1 MEAFE
6 PVDVYPCTI
15 HEGYEDLSVSIECL
29 FGHLCVGSTF
39 SHDEEM
45 KLLASQRE
53 TLKRCANDRDSQIM
67 TYSREDNPQM
77 RDTSPVSALE
87 CASDPESRALDD
99 LERVP
104 KRPRTTPSTLRNHQ
118 DDLNT
123 SGPATGSSSP
133 RRKLPEYKQSFS
145 NYVTRSKSEK
155 ASAVLKSANRPFSH
169 AGVDVGTSRTAILG
183 NQVSSAAP
191 PVKHDPNG
199 STFPNEHSS
208 NHGTQAEPIEL
219 SDDDT
224 FNQDDKAG
232 DFLLEEM
239 PEPDYMPNA
248 LNESQSDSETQVTL
262 SDVNFESQASHVSN
276 LDLTAIRLRRR
287 KEAYKAA
294 KEPAGTWGIDHGLL
308 SSNAYHGEEE
318 IEL

>member
-1 MEAFE
+1 MR
-6 PVDVYPCTI
+6 
-15 HEGYEDLSVSIECL
+15 
-29 FGHLCVGSTF
+29 
-39 SHDEEM
+39 
-45 KLLASQRE
+45 LLASQGE
-53 TLKRCANDRDSQIM
+53 TLKRCANDGDSQ
-67 TYSREDNPQM
+67 TLTSSREKNVQVRQM
-77 RDTSPVSALE
+77 SPVSALE
-87 CASDPESRALDD
+87 CDSDPESRALDD

-104 KRPRTTPSTLRNHQ
+104 KRPRTSPSTLTNHQ

-123 SGPATGSSSP
+123 RDLVTGSSSP
-133 RRKLPEYKQSFS
+133 TRKLSEYKQSFS
-145 NYVTRSKSEK
+145 NYVKRSKSEK
-155 ASAVLKSANRPFSH
+155 SSAVLKSANRPFSH
-169 AGVDVGTSRTAILG
+169 AGGDVGTSRTAILG

-199 STFPNEHSS
+199 STFPSEHSS

-224 FNQDDKAG
+224 SNQDDKAG
-232 DFLLEEM
+232 DFLLEQM

-262 SDVNFESQASHVSN
+262 SDVNFESEASHVSN
-276 LDLTAIRLRRR
+276 PDLTAMRLRRR

-294 KEPAGTWGIDHGLL
+294 KEPAGTWAIDHGLL
-308 SSNAYHGEEE
+308 SSNAYHWEEE

>member
-1 MEAFE
+1 M
-6 PVDVYPCTI
+6 
-15 HEGYEDLSVSIECL
+15 
-29 FGHLCVGSTF
+29 
-39 SHDEEM
+39 
-45 KLLASQRE
+45 LASQRE
-53 TLKRCANDRDSQIM
+53 TLERCANERDSQTM
-67 TYSREDNPQM
+67 TSSREQNIQG
-77 RDTSPVSALE
+77 RDTISVSALK
-87 CASDPESRALDD
+87 CASDPESRSLDD

-104 KRPRTTPSTLRNHQ
+104 KCPRTTPSTLRNPQ

-123 SGPATGSSSP
+123 RGPATGSSSP
-133 RRKLPEYKQSFS
+133 KRKLPEYKQSFS
-145 NYVTRSKSEK
+145 NYLKRSKSEK
-155 ASAVLKSANRPFSH
+155 TSAVLKSANRPFSH
-169 AGVDVGTSRTAILG
+169 AGGAVGTSRTAILG
-183 NQVSSAAP
+183 NKVSSAAP
-191 PVKHDPNG
+191 LVKHEPNG

-219 SDDDT
+219 SDDET
-224 FNQDDKAG
+224 SNQDDKAG

-294 KEPAGTWGIDHGLL
+294 KDPAGTWGIDHGLL
-308 SSNAYHGEEE
+308 SSNAYHWEEE

>member
-1 MEAFE
+1 
-6 PVDVYPCTI
+6 
-15 HEGYEDLSVSIECL
+15 
-29 FGHLCVGSTF
+29 
-39 SHDEEM
+39 M

-53 TLKRCANDRDSQIM
+53 TLNRCANERDSRTM
-67 TYSREDNPQM
+67 TSSREQNVQI
-77 RDTSPVSALE
+77 RDTIPGSALE

-104 KRPRTTPSTLRNHQ
+104 KRPRTSPSTLRNHQ
-118 DDLNT
+118 DLN
-123 SGPATGSSSP
+123 SRGPTTGSSSP
-133 RRKLPEYKQSFS
+133 KRKLPEYKQSFS
-145 NYVTRSKSEK
+145 NYVKRSKSEK
-155 ASAVLKSANRPFSH
+155 TLAVLKSANRPFSH
-169 AGVDVGTSRTAILG
+169 AGGTSRTAILG

-191 PVKHDPNG
+191 PVEHDPNG

-224 FNQDDKAG
+224 SNQDDKAG

-276 LDLTAIRLRRR
+276 TDLTAIRLRRR

-308 SSNAYHGEEE
+308 SSNTYHWEEE

>member
-1 MEAFE
+1 MKAFE

-53 TLKRCANDRDSQIM
+53 TLHRCANERDSQTM
-67 TYSREDNPQM
+67 TSSREQNVQI

-87 CASDPESRALDD
+87 CTSDPDSRALDD

-104 KRPRTTPSTLRNHQ
+104 KRPRTSPSTPRNHQ

-123 SGPATGSSSP
+123 RGPATGSSSP
-133 RRKLPEYKQSFS
+133 KRKLPEYKQSFS
-145 NYVTRSKSEK
+145 NYVKRSKSEK
-155 ASAVLKSANRPFSH
+155 TSAVLKSANRPFSH
-169 AGVDVGTSRTAILG
+169 AGGDVGTSRTAILG

-224 FNQDDKAG
+224 SDQDDKAG

-262 SDVNFESQASHVSN
+262 SDVNFDSQASHVSN
-276 LDLTAIRLRRR
+276 IDLTAIRLRRR

-308 SSNAYHGEEE
+308 SSNAYHWEEE

>member
-1 MEAFE
+1 
-6 PVDVYPCTI
+6 
-15 HEGYEDLSVSIECL
+15 
-29 FGHLCVGSTF
+29 
-39 SHDEEM
+39 M

-53 TLKRCANDRDSQIM
+53 TLKRCANDRDSQTM
-67 TYSREDNPQM
+67 TSSKEQNVQL

-87 CASDPESRALDD
+87 SASDPESRALDD

-104 KRPRTTPSTLRNHQ
+104 KRPRTSPSTLGNHQ

-123 SGPATGSSSP
+123 RGLATGSLSP
-133 RRKLPEYKQSFS
+133 KRKLSEYKQSFR
-145 NYVTRSKSEK
+145 NYVKRSKSEK
-155 ASAVLKSANRPFSH
+155 TLATLKSADRPFNH
-169 AGVDVGTSRTAILG
+169 AGGYVGASRTAILG
-183 NQVSSAAP
+183 NQVSSGAP
-191 PVKHDPNG
+191 PLKHDPNG
-199 STFPNEHSS
+199 STFQNERSS

-224 FNQDDKAG
+224 SNQVNKAG

-248 LNESQSDSETQVTL
+248 LDESQSDSETQVTL
-262 SDVNFESQASHVSN
+262 SDVNFESQASHVSD
-276 LDLTAIRLRRR
+276 LDLTAIRLRQR

-294 KEPAGTWGIDHGLL
+294 KGPGGTWGIDHGLL

-318 IEL
+318 VEL

>member
-1 MEAFE
+1 
-6 PVDVYPCTI
+6 
-15 HEGYEDLSVSIECL
+15 
-29 FGHLCVGSTF
+29 
-39 SHDEEM
+39 M

-53 TLKRCANDRDSQIM
+53 TLKRCANDPDLQTTTS
-67 TYSREDNPQM
+67 SREQV
-77 RDTSPVSALE
+77 RDRSPVSALA

-104 KRPRTTPSTLRNHQ
+104 KRPRTSPSTLRNHQ

-123 SGPATGSSSP
+123 RGLVTGSLSP
-133 RRKLPEYKQSFS
+133 KRKLSDYKQSFS
-145 NYVTRSKSEK
+145 NYVKRSKGEK
-155 ASAVLKSANRPFSH
+155 TSAVLRSANRPFNRAES
-169 AGVDVGTSRTAILG
+169 DVGTSRTAIPG
-183 NQVSSAAP
+183 NQVISAAP
-191 PVKHDPNG
+191 NLKHGPNG
-199 STFPNEHSS
+199 SPFSNEHSS

-224 FNQDDKAG
+224 SNQDDKAG

-239 PEPDYMPNA
+239 PEPDSTLKT

-262 SDVNFESQASHVSN
+262 SDANFESQASHVSD

-308 SSNAYHGEEE
+308 SSNPYHWEEE

>member
-1 MEAFE
+1 
-6 PVDVYPCTI
+6 
-15 HEGYEDLSVSIECL
+15 
-29 FGHLCVGSTF
+29 
-39 SHDEEM
+39 M
-45 KLLASQRE
+45 KLLASQEE
-53 TLKRCANDRDSQIM
+53 TLKRYANDGDSQTLIS
-67 TYSREDNPQM
+67 SRDKNVQV
-77 RDTSPVSALE
+77 RHASSVSALE

-104 KRPRTTPSTLRNHQ
+104 KRPLTSPSTLRNHQ

-123 SGPATGSSSP
+123 RGLATGSSSP
-133 RRKLPEYKQSFS
+133 TRKLSEYKQSLN
-145 NYVTRSKSEK
+145 NYVKRSKSEK
-155 ASAVLKSANRPFSH
+155 TSAVLHSANRPFSH
-169 AGVDVGTSRTAILG
+169 AGGDVGTSRTAILS
-183 NQVSSAAP
+183 NQVSFAAP

-224 FNQDDKAG
+224 SNQDDKAG

-239 PEPDYMPNA
+239 PEPDYMPNI
-248 LNESQSDSETQVTL
+248 NESQSDSETQVTL

-276 LDLTAIRLRRR
+276 PDLTAIRLRRR

-294 KEPAGTWGIDHGLL
+294 KEPVGTWGLDHGLL
-308 SSNAYHGEEE
+308 SSNAYHWEEE